1 MVDDTKEARFCWHK
15 RLRICKSE
23 YKTKSMYS
31 KLLDAENLY
40 MSIMQMLAN
49 AVNAQNTN
57 EPTLNYSQ
65 MQCNPTV
72 T

>member
-1 MVDDTKEARFCWHK
+1 MEAIMMDGMKEEGFCWHE

-23 YKTKSMYS
+23 YNIKSMYS
-31 KLLDAENLY
+31 KLLYAKNLY

-57 EPTLNYSQ
+57 QSLNHA
-65 MQCNPTV
+65 
-72 T
+72 

>member
-1 MVDDTKEARFCWHK
+1 
-15 RLRICKSE
+15 
-23 YKTKSMYS
+23 MYS